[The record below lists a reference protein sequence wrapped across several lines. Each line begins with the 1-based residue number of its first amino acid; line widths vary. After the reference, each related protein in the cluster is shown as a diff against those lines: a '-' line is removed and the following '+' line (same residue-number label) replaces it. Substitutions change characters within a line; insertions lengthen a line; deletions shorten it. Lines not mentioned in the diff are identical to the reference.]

1 MNRMARTSRRDFLK
15 AGAAVSGGLVVG
27 FYLPRGGRFAAADAA
42 GGDPSQPFTPNA
54 FLRID
59 PDDTITVLVGKSEM
73 GQGVYTSLPMLIA
86 EELEADWRKIRVA
99 AAPVEAAY
107 NHTAWGMQMTGGSSS
122 IWSSYDQLRKA
133 GATARMMLVEAAA
146 RTWQVSPADCI
157 AAGGFVIHEASG
169 RRLAFGQLTAAASRL
184 AAPADVKLKESGDF
198 KIIGRPMKRL
208 DSLEKVTGRAR
219 FGLDVHLPGMLTAVI
234 ARPPVFGAR
243 LKDFDAARA
252 KAVPGVKAVFAVEAG
267 VAVVATGFRP
277 ASLGREALTIHW
289 DLGPNADLSTARLRE
304 QYAALAGKPGV
315 VARKTGNPEAALVS
329 AAKRLAAVY
338 EVPYLAHAPMEPLNC
353 TVDLKSDSC
362 EIWTGTQ
369 FQTVDRAAAARILGL
384 KPEQIKLHTTF
395 LGGGF
400 GRRANPV
407 SDFVRE
413 GVQVAKAL
421 KGPVKV
427 MWTREDDIQGGYYR
441 PAALSVLAAGLDQ
454 EGKPLAWTNRIVVQS
469 IMTGTPF
476 ESSIDQAGIDPTS
489 VEGAADCP
497 YAVPNLL
504 VDLHPPHPGIPVL
517 WWRSVG
523 HSIHGFVT
531 ESFID
536 ELAHAAGKDPF
547 EYRRALLAK
556 HPRHRRVLELAAE
569 KAGWG
574 KTLPAGIA
582 RGIAV
587 HSSFKSFVAQVAEVS
602 VDKTGQVKVHRVVCA
617 VDCGPVVNPATI
629 EVQMQGGIAFGLSA
643 ALQSTVT
650 FRDGRVEQSNFH
662 DYRVLRL
669 PDMPRVEVH
678 IVPSRDEQGGIGE
691 PGVPPIA
698 PAVTNAI
705 FALTGKRIRRL
716 PVNPEE
722 LKATQ

>member
-184 AAPADVKLKESGDF
+184 AAPADVKLKEPGDF

-504 VDLHPPHPGIPVL
+504 VDLHTPHPGIPVL

>member
-1 MNRMARTSRRDFLK
+1 MNRMPRTSRRDFLK
-15 AGAAVSGGLVVG
+15 TGAAVGGGLVVG

-42 GGDPSQPFTPNA
+42 GGDPSHPFTPNA
-54 FLRID
+54 FLRIF
-59 PDDTITVLVGKSEM
+59 PDDTIAVLVGKSEM

-86 EELEADWRKIRVA
+86 EELEADWRKIRVE

-146 RTWQVSPADCI
+146 RTWQVPPADCV
-157 AAGGFVIHEASG
+157 AREGFVIHEASR
-169 RRLAFGQLTAAASRL
+169 RRLAFGQLAVVASRL
-184 AAPADVKLKESGDF
+184 AAPADVKLKEPGDF
-198 KIIGRPMKRL
+198 RIIGRPLKRL
-208 DSLEKVTGRAR
+208 DSLEKVTGQAR

-243 LKDFDAARA
+243 LRDFDAAPA

-277 ASLGREALTIHW
+277 ASLGREALIVNW
-289 DLGPNADLSTARLRE
+289 DLGPNADISSARLQE
-304 QYAALAGKPGV
+304 QYSGLAGKPGV
-315 VARKTGNPEAALVS
+315 VAKKTGNPEAALMS
-329 AAKRLAAVY
+329 AAIKLAAVY

-353 TVDLKSDSC
+353 TVDLKSDGC

-369 FQTVDRAAAARILGL
+369 FQTVDRAAAARILGM
-384 KPEQIKLHTTF
+384 KPEQVKLHTTF

-421 KGPVKV
+421 QAPVKV

-441 PAALSVLAAGLDQ
+441 PAALSTLAAGLDK
-454 EGKPLAWTNRIVVQS
+454 EGKPLVWTNRIVVQS
-469 IMTGTPF
+469 IMVGTPF
-476 ESSIDQAGIDPTS
+476 ESSIDKAGIDPTS

-497 YAVPNLL
+497 YAVPNML
-504 VDLHPPHPGIPVL
+504 VDLHTPRPGIPVL

-547 EYRRALLAK
+547 EYRRALLANY
-556 HPRHRRVLELAAE
+556 PRHRRVLELAAE

-574 KTLPAGIA
+574 KALPAGIA

-602 VDKTGQVKVHRVVCA
+602 VDKAGKVKVHRVVCA

-643 ALQSTVT
+643 ALQSAVT

-705 FALTGKRIRRL
+705 FALTGKRLRRL

-722 LKATQ
+722 LKAT

>member
-504 VDLHPPHPGIPVL
+504 VDLHTPHPGIPVL